1 MSVSTGMTIGKYE
14 LGNKLGQGG
23 FGSVFVA
30 RDTSLEREVAI
41 KLLHAEHMAS
51 TEVFRRFLQE
61 ARSAAKVVHAGI
73 VTVFE
78 CGQLPDGVAFIAMEL
93 LHGESLTSRL
103 SRRGRLAPAAAVEIA
118 RQIASALEAAHQAGI
133 VHRDLKPDNIF
144 LVTDAAMPSGERV
157 KVLDFGIAKLA
168 QPETSGVHTH
178 SMMVFGTPRYMS
190 PEQCRSSANI
200 DHRSDI
206 YSLGCILFE
215 LVVGRAPFDGE
226 VGELIA
232 KHQMVAPPTA
242 RSERP
247 ELPAALDD
255 LIAKMLAKDPAQ
267 RPQTMMA
274 VQRALAGEPEVS
286 GIEPTLPP
294 TLGDLARYT
303 PVPKS
308 ILGPAPVAAS
318 ATTLGNASGQRDS
331 AAAKPTSKKPVVIGG
346 VAVAAI
352 AGIALWF
359 GLARS
364 GSDTRPAEPPIGAIV
379 AQPPPPPPPQPIV
392 VELTSTPAAEV
403 YSADRRLLG
412 TTPFTYR
419 RAPAEGQLVFFV
431 TAEGYIE
438 QRVEMPADRSDT
450 HAVTLDAI
458 PKPVATVPAAVVAK
472 PKPARP
478 TNAAKK
484 PLRPGELPDEQ

>member
-14 LGNKLGQGG
+14 LGKELGRGG

-30 RDTSLEREVAI
+30 RDVSLDREVAL
-41 KLLHAEHMAS
+41 KFMHAEHTAS
-51 TEVFRRFLQE
+51 AEIVRRFLQE

-78 CGQLPDGVAFIAMEL
+78 CGQLADGVAYIAMEL
-93 LHGESLTSRL
+93 LHGETLTSRL

-118 RQIASALEAAHQAGI
+118 RQIASALEAAHHAGI

-144 LVTDAAMPSGERV
+144 LVSDAAMPSGERV

-168 QPETSGVHTH
+168 QPETTASSVHTH

-318 ATTLGNASGQRDS
+318 STTLGTASGQRDGS
-331 AAAKPTSKKPVVIGG
+331 AVAPRSKKLVIGG
-346 VAVAAI
+346 VAGAAI

-364 GSDTRPAEPPIGAIV
+364 GQDTRPAAPPVGATI
-379 AQPPPPPPPQPIV
+379 AQPPPPPPQPIV
-392 VELTSTPAAEV
+392 IELTSTPAAEI

-419 RAPAEGQLVFFV
+419 RAPADGQLVFFV
-431 TAEGYIE
+431 TADGYVE
-438 QRVEMPADRSDT
+438 QRVEIPADRSDT
-450 HAVTLDAI
+450 RAVTLDAI

-478 TNAAKK
+478 TNATKK
-484 PLRPGELPDEQ
+484 PLKPGELPDEQ